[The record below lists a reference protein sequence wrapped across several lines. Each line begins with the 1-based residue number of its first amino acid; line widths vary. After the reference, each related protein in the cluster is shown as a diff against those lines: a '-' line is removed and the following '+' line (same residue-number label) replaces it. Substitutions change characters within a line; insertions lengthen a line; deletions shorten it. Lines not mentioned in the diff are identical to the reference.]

1 MMAKCRITSSTRSNA
16 PSNLLSRKGAKL
28 SAMPQTTPFTM
39 QPMNKNV
46 FAIMEI
52 SIHNQ
57 VQKRWSLEWNRA
69 NFLPYFSSLF
79 AMQRFEYFLHET
91 PARWRCRRGLPGA
104 ARRKPGALFRLR
116 SAHALFRRHQP
127 PAPCGAVDDCPAAT
141 RHFVGQ
147 VLRAFRAVL
156 VRPHLPPVWL
166 RLHGQRLHKGQN
178 WRAQFGSGSGRR
190 GNNLAGHAWLQFGVS
205 SGKKPPEAE

>member
-1 MMAKCRITSSTRSNA
+1 MVGEACPAQRAESRARFSGLGPSTRCSGDT
-16 PSNLLSRKGAKL
+16 S
-28 SAMPQTTPFTM
+28 
-39 QPMNKNV
+39 
-46 FAIMEI
+46 
-52 SIHNQ
+52 
-57 VQKRWSLEWNRA
+57 
-69 NFLPYFSSLF
+69 
-79 AMQRFEYFLHET
+79 
-91 PARWRCRRGLPGA
+91 
-104 ARRKPGALFRLR
+104 
-116 SAHALFRRHQP
+116 P
-127 PAPCGAVDDCPAAT
+127 PAPCGAVDDYPAAT

-205 SGKKPPEAE
+205 SGKKPPEAG

>member
-1 MMAKCRITSSTRSNA
+1 MMAKCRITSSTMSNA
-16 PSNLLSRKGAKL
+16 PSNLFRRKGAKL

-46 FAIMEI
+46 FAIIEI
-52 SIHNQ
+52 GIHNQ

-69 NFLPYFSSLF
+69 NFLPYFSSPF
-79 AMQRFEYFLHET
+79 AMQRFNIFSMKR
-91 PARWRCRRGLPGA
+91 PPGGDGRRGLPGA
-104 ARRKPGALFRLR
+104 ARREPGALFGLR
-116 SAHALFRRHQP
+116 SAHALFRRYQP
-127 PAPCGAVDDCPAAT
+127 PAPCGAVDDYPAAT

-166 RLHGQRLHKGQN
+166 RLHGQQLHKGQN
-178 WRAQFGSGSGRR
+178 WRAQSGSGSGRR